1 MRRKVSSKSTPF
13 FCSKYF
19 TTNVNFCFIGLP
31 SFFNQNTNLFFK
43 YLLPFDNS
51 TKCYVHSYANNQI
64 LCKAFLHALLLLDNY
79 LVILIDFHTHYLK
92 TYTYVCACV
101 YILRDWNYI
110 APKIKRRC
118 KVDILRDFHHALLL
132 LDNYLVI
139 LIDFHTHY
147 LKTYTCMRVCIY
159 WEIGTTSPLR

>member
-51 TKCYVHSYANNQI
+51 TKCYVRSYANNQI

-118 KVDILRDFHHALLL
+118 KVVVEYIYISQELVRKCPKFLISIDSFLCKEYYIE
-132 LDNYLVI
+132 YL
-139 LIDFHTHY
+139 
-147 LKTYTCMRVCIY
+147 
-159 WEIGTTSPLR
+159 